1 MIGSL
6 PTEIGALIDLNHI
19 SLFGNDISG
28 SIPDSFQS
36 LQSLNFWN
44 MNSNQIAG
52 SLPIWI
58 NDLENLEY
66 LALGDN
72 ELDGTLPS
80 FEGSNLLELALDA
93 NNFDGSIDSLDD
105 ALLLEVVYLNN
116 NSFTGELTE
125 ETWST
130 LLDNDIRIADLSN
143 NQLSGSFPSNFYWLE
158 EIDLSYNTLAGT
170 IAAPQDDDEEF
181 PTKIINLSENNLIGS
196 IPTNIDL
203 LVSLVSFDVSG
214 NNLQGDL
221 PSQLGNCLDLES
233 LYLSNN
239 PNLTPGSIP
248 DLSGC
253 QSLTEVSMANTGR
266 TSYIPHWFGS
276 ALSDLELLDLHDNKL
291 DGSIPSN
298 LGLLRELSVVM
309 LNRNMLIGTVPI
321 EFANLEKLGMLHLLT
336 GYVILLTLELNF
348 THTHLAIACFPMN

>member
-28 SIPDSFQS
+28 SIPDSFQF

-52 SLPIWI
+52 SLPNWI

-105 ALLLEVVYLNN
+105 AILLEVVYLNN

-214 NNLQGDL
+214 NDL
-221 PSQLGNCLDLES
+221 TGVLPPQLGNLPELQS
-233 LYLSNN
+233 LYLSKN
-239 PNLTPGSIP
+239 PKLTPGQIP
-248 DLSGC
+248 DLRDC
-253 QSLTEVSMANTGR
+253 QYLTELSMAATRLTGSIPEWIG
-266 TSYIPHWFGS
+266 TS
-276 ALSDLELLDLHDNKL
+276 LSSLQLLDLHENQLGK
-291 DGSIPSN
+291 SIPIN
-298 LGLLRELSVVM
+298 LNRLGDLSVLM
-309 LNRNMLIGTVPI
+309 LNRNMLTGTIPT
-321 EFANLEKLGMLHLLT
+321 EFANLENLGMLHVLT
-336 GYVILLTLELNF
+336 GYVILQTPVYSLI
-348 THTHLAIACFPMN
+348 IACFLI